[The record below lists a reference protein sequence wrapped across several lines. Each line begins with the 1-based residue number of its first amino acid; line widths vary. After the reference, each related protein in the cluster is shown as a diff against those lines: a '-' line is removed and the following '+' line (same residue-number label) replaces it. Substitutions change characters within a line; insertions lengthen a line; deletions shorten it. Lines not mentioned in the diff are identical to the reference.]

1 MSPPALNWVLL
12 YVADTRRSADFY
24 KRLLGCA
31 PVAEPASG
39 KDFTMFSLPGGWT
52 LGLWNRNEVEP
63 RATLPGGAEL
73 SFTEATGEIVRER
86 FAEWRAAGIR
96 MLQPV
101 TETDFGITFTAADPD
116 GHRLRVFSPPAA

>member
-12 YVADTRRSADFY
+12 YVADTRRSAAFY
-24 KRLLGCA
+24 SRLLGVP
-31 PVAEPASG
+31 PVVEPKSAT
-39 KDFTMFSLPGGWT
+39 DFTMFSLPGGWT

-73 SFTEATGEIVRER
+73 SFTEATGDVVRQR
-86 FAEWRAAGIR
+86 FEDWKAAGIR

-101 TETDFGITFTAADPD
+101 TQVDFGLTFTAADPD
-116 GHRLRVFSPPAA
+116 GHRLRVFSPS